1 MSYTY
6 KTTDGKLYTVSAKD
20 ADRARC
26 AAKRAALA
34 AGSNWAKAKLVKMTN
49 SL

>member
-1 MSYTY
+1 MSYTF
-6 KTTDGKLYTVSAKD
+6 KTKTGKLYTVTSKD

-26 AAKRAALA
+26 AAKKVAVA
-34 AGSNWAKAKLVKMTN
+34 AGDVWPGAKLVSMTN

>member
-1 MSYTY
+1 MTYTF
-6 KTTDGKLYTVSAKD
+6 KTKTGKLFSVIAKD

-26 AAKRAALA
+26 AAKRAAQA
-34 AGSNWAKAKLVKMTN
+34 AGENWPGAKLVKMTN

>member
-1 MSYTY
+1 MTYTY

-34 AGSNWAKAKLVKMTN
+34 AGSNWSKAKLVKMTN
-49 SL
+49 AM